1 MTSANWKV
9 WVDTGGTFTDCIAID
24 SEGKRHRVK
33 VLSSSALRG
42 TLTERLGPRS
52 YRVDHEWSAPNDF
65 IAGFHFRLLDREHRA
80 VEVTSYN
87 ANRSMVTLDR
97 SLQTTHDIGASF
109 EVVSE
114 EASPVLAARLV
125 TATPAGET
133 LPPIDFRLSTTKGTN
148 ALLER
153 TGAPTALFVTKGY
166 ADLLDIGRQE
176 RPDLFALDIDK
187 PSPLY
192 ERVVE
197 VDERLNADGSVHRSL
212 DTSALEAQV
221 EDLLDAGI
229 ESAAIAFLHS
239 YKNSAHEEQVAEVFR
254 RKGMAYVSVSSHL
267 SSSIK
272 IIPRAETALVNAYLA
287 PVIDDYLEGV
297 RSHMSGGRLDVMT
310 SAGGIVHS
318 GQFRPKDSLLSGP
331 AAGVVGA
338 AAVGESEEEKKV
350 FSFDMGGT
358 STDVARYDE
367 DFEYVFEHEVGD
379 AHLAAPAVAI
389 ETVAAGGGSICSYDG
404 HSLQVGPE
412 SAGAFP
418 GPACYGAGGPLTV
431 TDVNLLLGRL
441 DPLNFHIP
449 VAREEAQERFDELV
463 AAVQADSD
471 EEVDERELLEGFADI
486 ANERMAKAIRTI
498 SLRKGYDPQE
508 YALVP
513 YGGAGGQHACAI
525 ARRLGI
531 ERILLPTDAGV
542 LSAHGLGNA
551 SREHFAEQ
559 QVLEPL
565 HAVEGE
571 LSERMGAVAETAK
584 DRLRNEGVA
593 PDRVEVRR
601 QLVCMRLEGQEATLE
616 IEYEGNGTLRDSF
629 KEAYKQHYGHWI
641 SDRNVEV
648 ESLRAIASTQISACD
663 AEEAPVGGR
672 GAEPIQRRTV
682 QFDGR
687 QLQTPVYWRT
697 DMTPGERVKGPALV
711 LDPHS
716 TVVVE
721 PGWEGVM
728 QNDGLLRLEMIEGEA
743 GGGDEGRPEAVRVEL
758 FINRF
763 SSIAEEMGNM
773 FQRTALSVN
782 VKERLDFSCGLLSP
796 EGELVVNAPHI
807 PVHLGALGLCV
818 RAVLDEVEMGPGDVV
833 VTNHP
838 NYGGAHLPDVTV
850 ITPIHT
856 DDEQLIGYAASR
868 AHHAEI
874 GGTRP
879 GSVPP
884 NATRLEEEG
893 VVIPPTY
900 LLRDGEGQWD
910 AIRRHLLEAPHP
922 TRSIEENI
930 TDLQAAVAAN
940 HRGAE
945 QLRALVGE
953 HGIDEVTHYMGALK
967 QHAADKMRETI
978 RSLPSGDYESVEY
991 LDDGSALRADIHV
1004 NEGHIDID
1012 FSGTADEHPG
1022 NLNATPAIV
1031 NSVVVYVL
1039 RVLIDEP
1046 LPLNEGILAPID
1058 LDLPRSLL
1066 NPDFVDD
1073 PGACPAV
1080 VGGNV
1085 ETSQRLTDTLLKPF
1099 GRVACSEGTMNN
1111 VIFGN
1116 DSFGYYETVGGGTG
1130 AGSDFDGT
1138 DAVHH
1143 HMTNTRATD
1152 PEVFEHRYPVRL
1164 DRYAIREG
1172 SGGRGAH
1179 DGGNGIVREM
1189 TFLEPVSLSV
1199 LTQHRTEKPYGL
1211 RGGGSGSAGGQWVV
1225 YQSGLKE
1232 KLDSIDGRELEAGDR
1247 FILRTPGGGGFGSP
1261 DAEEVDEDATAR

>member
-1 MTSANWKV
+1 MYSENWKV

-24 SEGKRHRVK
+24 PQGQRHRVK

-42 TLTERLGPRS
+42 SLNERLGPRS
-52 YRVDHEWSAPNDF
+52 YRVDQEWMAPNGF
-65 IAGFHFRLLDREHRA
+65 INGFSFRLLNRDHRS
-80 VEVTSYN
+80 VSVTRYN
-87 ANRSMVTLDR
+87 ADR
-97 SLQTTHDIGASF
+97 SLVTLSHSLEITHDIGAKF

-125 TATPAGET
+125 TSTPAGET
-133 LPPIDFRLSTTKGTN
+133 LPPVDFRLATTKGTN

-153 TGAPTALFVTKGY
+153 SGAPTVLFVTEGY
-166 ADLLDIGRQE
+166 ADLLEIGRQT
-176 RPDLFALDIDK
+176 RPDLFALNVEK
-187 PSPLY
+187 TPPLY
-192 ERVVE
+192 DRVVE
-197 VDERLNADGSVHRSL
+197 VGERLNADGSVQRAI
-212 DTSALEAQV
+212 DVSALEEKVDSIHEQ
-221 EDLLDAGI
+221 GI
-229 ESAAIAFLHS
+229 ESAAVAFLHS
-239 YKNSAHEEQVAEVFR
+239 YQNPSHERALADFLR
-254 RKGMAYVSVSSHL
+254 RKGFEHVSVSSEL
-267 SSSIK
+267 SRAIK
-272 IIPRAETALVNAYLA
+272 IIPRAETALVNAYLQ
-287 PVIDDYLEGV
+287 PVIEEYMDGV
-297 RSHMSGGRLDVMT
+297 RTLMSEGRLDVMT

-318 GQFRPKDSLLSGP
+318 SQFRPKDSLLSGP

-338 AAVGESEEEKKV
+338 TAIGTAEGEDKV
-350 FSFDMGGT
+350 ISFDMGGT
-358 STDVARYDE
+358 STDVARYDG
-367 DFEYVFEHEVGD
+367 DFDYVFEHEVGD
-379 AHLAAPAVAI
+379 AHLAAPAVSI

-449 VAREEAQERFDELV
+449 VARENALEKFNEVVEAVRR
-463 AAVQADSD
+463 DSE
-471 EEVDERELLEGFADI
+471 EEVEEREILEGFADI
-486 ANERMAKAIRTI
+486 ANERMAKAIRKI
-498 SLRKGYDPQE
+498 SLRKGFDPQE

-525 ARRLGI
+525 AQRLGI

-551 SREHFAEQ
+551 AREQFAEK
-559 QVLEPL
+559 QVLRPL
-565 HAVEGE
+565 NAVEE
-571 LSERMGAVAETAK
+571 KLEDLMGTVAEEAK
-584 DRLRNEGVA
+584 RRLKDEGVV
-593 PDRVEVRR
+593 PDHIDVRR

-616 IEYEGNGTLRDSF
+616 VEYDGNGALKDSF
-629 KEAYKQHYGHWI
+629 KKAYKQHYGHWVT
-641 SDRNVEV
+641 DRNVEV
-648 ESLRAIASTQISACD
+648 ESLRVIASTHAGKMHNPG
-663 AEEAPVGGR
+663 AAAGGR
-672 GAEPIQRRTV
+672 GTEPIRRKPI
-682 QFDGR
+682 QFDGK
-687 QLQTPVYWRT
+687 QLQTPVYWRA
-697 DMTPGERVKGPALV
+697 DISPGVVVKGPALI

-721 PGWEGVM
+721 PGWEGVVHE
-728 QNDGLLRLEMIEGEA
+728 DGLLRLKMIESET
-743 GGGDEGRPEAVRVEL
+743 GGDEGRPEAVRLEL
-758 FINRF
+758 FTNRF

-818 RAVLDEVEMGPGDVV
+818 RQVIDEIDMGPGDVV

-838 NYGGAHLPDVTV
+838 KYGGAHLPDVTV
-850 ITPIHT
+850 ITPIYT
-856 DDEQLIGYAASR
+856 DEERLIGYAASR

-874 GGTRP
+874 GGARP

-884 NATRLEEEG
+884 NATQLIEEG

-900 LLRDGEGQWD
+900 LIREGEGQWD
-910 AIRRHLLEAPHP
+910 AIRKHLLGARYP
-922 TRSIEENI
+922 TRSIQENI

-945 QLRALVGE
+945 QLRALVRE
-953 HGIDEVTHYMGALK
+953 HGIGEVTHYMGALK
-967 QHAADKMRETI
+967 RHAADKMRETI
-978 RSLPSGDYESVEY
+978 RTLPKGNFESVEY
-991 LDDGSALRADIHV
+991 LDDGAALRANLHV
-1004 NEGHIDID
+1004 NDGHIDID
-1012 FSGTADEHPG
+1012 FSGTSGVHPG

-1031 NSVVVYVL
+1031 NSVVMYVL

-1046 LPLNEGILAPID
+1046 LPLNEGILDPIH
-1058 LDLPRSLL
+1058 LDLPTSLL

-1073 PGACPAV
+1073 PSECPAV

-1099 GRVACSEGTMNN
+1099 ERVACSEGTMNN

-1130 AGSDFDGT
+1130 AGSNFDGA

-1164 DRYAIREG
+1164 DKYAIREG
-1172 SGGRGAH
+1172 SGGRGEH
-1179 DGGNGIVREM
+1179 DGGDGIVREM

-1199 LTQHRTEKPYGL
+1199 LTQHREETPYGL
-1211 RGGGSGSAGGQWVV
+1211 RGGESGYAGGQWVI
-1225 YQSGLKE
+1225 YQSGVKE
-1232 KLDSIDGRELEAGDR
+1232 KLESVDGRDLDAGDR
-1247 FILRTPGGGGFGSP
+1247 FVLRTPGGGGFGEP
-1261 DAEEVDEDATAR
+1261 DTSTA

>member
-1 MTSANWKV
+1 MSSASWKI

-24 SEGKRHRVK
+24 PQGQRHRVK

-42 TLTERLGPRS
+42 TLRERLGPRS
-52 YRVDHEWSAPNDF
+52 YRIDQEWSAPNDF
-65 IAGFHFRLLDREHRA
+65 ITGFRFRLLDREHRP
-80 VEVTSYN
+80 VTVTSYN
-87 ANRSMVTLDR
+87 ADRSMVTLDR
-97 SLQTTHDIGASF
+97 SLQTTHNIGASF

-125 TATPAGET
+125 TSTPAGET
-133 LPPIDFRLSTTKGTN
+133 LPPIEFRLATTKGTN

-153 TGAPTALFVTKGY
+153 TGAPTALFVTDGY
-166 ADLLDIGRQE
+166 ADLLDIGRQA
-176 RPDLFALDIDK
+176 RPDLFALDIDT
-187 PSPLY
+187 PPPLY
-192 ERVVE
+192 EYVVE
-197 VDERLNADGSVHRSL
+197 VDERLHADGSVHRPL
-212 DTSALEAQV
+212 NVSALKEKVEA
-221 EDLLDAGI
+221 LLDAGI

-239 YKNSAHEEQVAEVFR
+239 YRNSAHEEQVAEVLR
-254 RKGMAYVSVSSHL
+254 EMGMEYVSVSSHL
-267 SSSIK
+267 SRSIK
-272 IIPRAETALVNAYLA
+272 IIPRAETALVNAYLE
-287 PVIDDYLEGV
+287 PVIDAYMEGV
-297 RSHMSGGRLDVMT
+297 RAHMSEGRLDVMT

-318 GQFRPKDSLLSGP
+318 SQFQPKDSLLSGP

-338 AAVGESEEEKKV
+338 AAVGQSDGDEKV

-367 DFEYVFEHEVGD
+367 AFEYVFEHEVGD
-379 AHLAAPAVAI
+379 AHLAAPAVSI
-389 ETVAAGGGSICSYDG
+389 ETVAAGGGSVCRYDG

-449 VAREEAQERFDELV
+449 VARAEARERFGEVV

-471 EEVDERELLEGFADI
+471 EDVDERALLEGFADI

-531 ERILLPTDAGV
+531 ERILLPIDAGV
-542 LSAHGLGNA
+542 LSAHGLGTA

-565 HAVEGE
+565 REVEGE
-571 LSERMGAVAETAK
+571 LPERMAEVAERAK
-584 DRLRNEGVA
+584 ARLRNEGGS
-593 PDRVEVRR
+593 PDRVDVRR
-601 QLVCMRLEGQEATLE
+601 QLVCMRLQGQETTLE
-616 IEYEGNGTLRDSF
+616 IEYEGHRSLRDSF
-629 KEAYKQHYGHWI
+629 KQAYEQQYGHWV
-641 SDRNVEV
+641 SDRDVEV
-648 ESLRAIASTQISACD
+648 ESLRAIASTQV
-663 AEEAPVGGR
+663 EAQRGQGPAVAGR

-682 QFDGR
+682 QFDGK

-697 DMTPGERVKGPALV
+697 DMTPGETVKGPALV

-721 PGWEGVM
+721 PGWEGAV
-728 QNDGLLRLEMIEGEA
+728 QADGLLRLERSEAEA
-743 GGGDEGRPEAVRVEL
+743 GTGAEGRPEAVRVEL
-758 FINRF
+758 FANRF

-782 VKERLDFSCGLLSP
+782 VKERLDFSCGLLSA

-818 RAVLDEVEMGPGDVV
+818 RAVIDEVEMGPGDVV

-838 NYGGAHLPDVTV
+838 KYGGAHLPDVTV
-850 ITPIHT
+850 ITPIYT
-856 DDEQLIGYAASR
+856 DDAQLIGYAASR

-874 GGTRP
+874 GGARP

-884 NATRLEEEG
+884 TATRLVEEG
-893 VVIPPTY
+893 V
-900 LLRDGEGQWD
+900 LLRGGEGRWD
-910 AIRRHLLEAPHP
+910 AIRDHLLEAPFP

-945 QLRALVGE
+945 QLRSLVHA
-953 HGIDEVTHYMGALK
+953 HGGGDVAHYMGSLK
-967 QHAADKMRETI
+967 QYAADKMRETI
-978 RSLPSGDYESVEY
+978 RTLPTGDFESTEY
-991 LDDGSALRADIHV
+991 LDDGSALRTHIHV
-1004 NEGHIDID
+1004 NNGHIDID
-1012 FSGTADEHPG
+1012 LGGTSDVHPG

-1031 NSVVVYVL
+1031 NSVVMYVL

-1058 LDLPRSLL
+1058 LDLPTSLL
-1066 NPDFVDD
+1066 NPDFVED
-1073 PGACPAV
+1073 PTECPAV

-1099 GRVACSEGTMNN
+1099 RRAACSEGTMNN

-1130 AGSDFDGT
+1130 AGPDFDGA
-1138 DAVHH
+1138 DAVHQ

-1172 SGGRGAH
+1172 SGGCGAH

-1211 RGGGSGSAGGQWVV
+1211 RGGEPGYPGGQWVV

-1232 KLDSIDGRELEAGDR
+1232 KLDSVDGRELEAGDR
-1247 FILRTPGGGGFGSP
+1247 FILRTPGGGGFGPP
-1261 DAEEVDEDATAR
+1261 DAEEAEEDDASR